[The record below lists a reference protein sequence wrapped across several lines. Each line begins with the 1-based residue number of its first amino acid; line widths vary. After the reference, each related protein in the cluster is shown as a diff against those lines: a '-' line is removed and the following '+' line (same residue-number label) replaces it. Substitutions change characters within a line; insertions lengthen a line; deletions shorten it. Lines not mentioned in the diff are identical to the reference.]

1 MSPTAATP
9 CPNCERLH
17 QQVRALEALVAQQQQ
32 ALAQLAEQVR
42 LLQDQLAKAG
52 KNSSTSSKPPS
63 SDIVKPPKP
72 APPPGQDKRR
82 QGGQPGHP
90 RHTRALLPPEALNGG
105 SFDHRLDCCPDC
117 GSAVQPL
124 DRPPRLVQQIDVP
137 AQPISAQEHRAH
149 ACWCPACGKAHY
161 APLPQPIEQGGLVGP
176 RLTTLIAYLKGA
188 CHASFSTIRKFL
200 KDVAQ
205 VSISRG
211 QLAAVIAKVSAALE
225 GPYDELLARLP
236 DEPILNV
243 DETGHKDK
251 GDRMWTWCF
260 RASLY
265 TLFKID
271 PTRKAEVLI
280 DVLGEEFQG
289 VLGCDYFSAYRR
301 YMRAL
306 GVPLQF
312 CLAHL
317 IRDVKFLSTLAS
329 LDEVLYGT
337 RLLLAL
343 KELFGVIHRREQMPP
358 AAFERSLREARAL
371 ILRVGAQDVPASAP
385 CQAMA
390 KRLHKHG
397 AAYFTFITTPGLEP
411 TNNLA
416 EQAIRFVVI
425 DRVVTQGTR
434 SATGQRWCERMWTAV
449 ATCAQQGRSVFDYL
463 EAAVRAAFGEG
474 EAPSLLAAEG

>member
-1 MSPTAATP
+1 MSQPAATP

-17 QQVRALEALVAQQQQ
+17 QQVRTLEELVAQQQQ
-32 ALAQLAEQVR
+32 ALANLSEQVR
-42 LLQDQLAKAG
+42 RLQEQLASAG
-52 KNSSTSSKPPS
+52 KDSSTSSKPPS
-63 SDIVKPPKP
+63 SDIVKPPKS
-72 APPPGQDKRR
+72 APPQGQDKRR

-90 RHTRALLPPEALNGG
+90 RHTRVLLPAQALNGG
-105 SFDHRLDCCPDC
+105 AFDHRLDCCPDC
-117 GSAVQPL
+117 GCPVQPL

-137 AQPISAQEHRAH
+137 AAPIVAQEHRAH

-161 APLPQPIEQGGLVGP
+161 APLPEHIEAGGLVGP

-205 VSISRG
+205 VTLSRG
-211 QLAAVIAKVSAALE
+211 QLAKVIAKVSAALAE
-225 GPYDELLARLP
+225 PYEELLTQLP
-236 DEPILNV
+236 DEALLNV

-280 DVLGEEFQG
+280 EVLGEEFAG

-301 YMRAL
+301 YMREF

-317 IRDVKFLSTLAS
+317 IRDVKFLTTLAS

-337 RLLLAL
+337 RLLLGL
-343 KELFGVIHRREQMPP
+343 KTLFGVIHQREQLP
-358 AAFERSLREARAL
+358 AEQFAEQLRQAREL
-371 ILRVGAQDVPASAP
+371 ILRVGTQEVPDSAP

-390 KRLHKHG
+390 KRLRKHG
-397 AAYFTFITTPGLEP
+397 AAYFTFITTPGVEP

-425 DRVVTQGTR
+425 DRVLTQGTR
-434 SATGQRWCERMWTAV
+434 STTGQRWCERIWTVV
-449 ATCAQQGRSVFDYL
+449 ATCAQQGRSVFEYL
-463 EAAVRAAFGEG
+463 ARAVRAAFGEG
-474 EAPSLLAAEG
+474 EAPSLLAAER